1 MVALKA
7 SVSRNVP
14 GEVYEVVRLL
24 PHNGREFEFHIK
36 SSNESHVRVAKE
48 GELARA

>member
-1 MVALKA
+1 MVALKT

-14 GEVYEVVRLL
+14 GEVYEVIGLL
-24 PHNGREFEFHIK
+24 PHNGREFEYHIK
-36 SSNESHVRVAKE
+36 SSNELHVRVAEE